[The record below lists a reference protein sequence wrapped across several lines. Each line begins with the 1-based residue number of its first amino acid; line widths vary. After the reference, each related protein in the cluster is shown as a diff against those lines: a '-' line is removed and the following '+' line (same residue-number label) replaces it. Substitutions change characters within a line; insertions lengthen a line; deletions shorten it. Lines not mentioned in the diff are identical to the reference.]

1 MGNAL
6 NSLLYCSRPPYPF
19 IRNPLIVSFHHSLR
33 DNLPPPHPPN
43 LQPYKPTH
51 NARHS
56 QHVTVNKVLFFLT
69 GPVAMSS
76 RYPSA
81 FGLLSPH
88 VELGPPWPPS
98 SQRIRSLPLSRLW
111 TSSLGGGREE
121 GGAAESVMDNWE
133 GENEEWRG
141 RKEWW
146 ELIEMELLNQ
156 DCIVLLPP
164 PLLSSSIYFS

>member
-1 MGNAL
+1 MKPL
-6 NSLLYCSRPPYPF
+6 NCVLPPFPSLQPPP
-19 IRNPLIVSFHHSLR
+19 S
-33 DNLPPPHPPN
+33 PPHPTCSPTN
-43 LQPYKPTH
+43 TH

-56 QHVTVNKVLFFLT
+56 QHVTVSEVLFFLT

-81 FGLLSPH
+81 FALLSPH
-88 VELGPPWPPS
+88 VELGPPWPLS
-98 SQRIRSLPLSRLW
+98 SQCIRSLPLSRLW

-121 GGAAESVMDNWE
+121 GEPGESVMDNWE

-164 PLLSSSIYFS
+164 PLLSSSIYFP